1 MLDKKRTEFI
11 YWKRPWHKWVV
22 LVATLL
28 QLPGLWMNIQ
38 EYNNISR
45 IEILSAAEWASYAS
59 QKYWQ
64 CAISGVL
71 IICLLGTFLIG
82 TFAQSWKGAKLS
94 EGFLLLF
101 LAFAWGIAGFVLH
114 PLSSIGKG
122 LFWTLILLIAFGG
135 AVYNLLQYRK
145 K

>member
-11 YWKRPWHKWVV
+11 YWNRPWHKWVV

-38 EYNNISR
+38 EYNNISK

-64 CAISGVL
+64 CAIRA
-71 IICLLGTFLIG
+71 CLKNKYCTNR
-82 TFAQSWKGAKLS
+82 W
-94 EGFLLLF
+94 
-101 LAFAWGIAGFVLH
+101 
-114 PLSSIGKG
+114 
-122 LFWTLILLIAFGG
+122 
-135 AVYNLLQYRK
+135 
-145 K
+145 